1 MTVEKEFVTW
11 GDIEEYVRKVAEFY
25 KDSNV
30 SGVFGIPRGG
40 IIYAVLLSHIMNIPM
55 LMSATEDCII
65 VDDIADS
72 GETLIHYQNN
82 SSGNK
87 KNKYHITTMYYK
99 ESSSVKPEF
108 YFKEKKDK
116 WIVYPWEV

>member
-55 LMSATEDCII
+55 LMSASENCII

-82 SSGNK
+82 SAGNK
-87 KNKYHITTMYYK
+87 KNNYHITTMYYQ

-108 YFKEKKDK
+108 YYKEKKDK
-116 WIVYPWEV
+116 WIVFPWEV